1 MTLLER
7 LSLCNAKIKRLQS
20 ENYQLRLSRDAWKA
34 KHRGCMWEN
43 QELRRSVK
51 RLRAQRDKWKW
62 TNRRAYQKPPEWKN
76 IHLSAG
82 DLERIMGMKPR

>member
-1 MTLLER
+1 MTLLELVSQR
-7 LSLCNAKIKRLQS
+7 NA
-20 ENYQLRLSRDAWKA
+20 ENRQLRAQVQHLRASRDAWKV
-34 KHRGCMWEN
+34 KHQGCRWEN

-62 TNRRAYQKPPEWKN
+62 TSRRAYQKPPEWKN

-82 DLERIMGMKPR
+82 DLERIMSMKPR